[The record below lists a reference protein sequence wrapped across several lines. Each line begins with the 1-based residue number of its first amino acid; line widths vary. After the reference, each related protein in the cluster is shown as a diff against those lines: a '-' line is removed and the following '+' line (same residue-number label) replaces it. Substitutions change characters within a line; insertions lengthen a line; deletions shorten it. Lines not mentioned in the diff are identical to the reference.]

1 MKKTLY
7 ILLATLCCS
16 ILSFAQDAKESIVLN
31 LYEKPMGIISFY
43 LQTEGEVSIE
53 GVDSVQVDEYGKYTC
68 YLGNLGDGDAGPYL
82 VQPLT
87 ISASKIFSLISEAV
101 YFTTIDLSD
110 CPSLKRLDIKSSLGE
125 LNEELDLSAQKDL
138 VYLDCSGGALVQ
150 LNLEHNSKLEVL
162 KCAGNQLT
170 GLSISHLKQLKELD
184 CSRNKLSQ
192 LDVQLLKQL
201 KELDCSQN
209 QLTELDL
216 TNLDKLESVNATGN
230 KIRSPK
236 LGGLI
241 HLKRLSLAENPLG
254 KVLKIDLPEL
264 LWLKVSRCGLEKLEL
279 VNAPNLEGL
288 ECSENKL
295 SSLNLAN
302 TKIQFLDCFLNNI
315 DGTEM
320 GKLIASLPN
329 WSDPK
334 NPGNGKC
341 YAMSYGFS
349 PDEPDENEKNFAY
362 EDDIKMALDKQWVF
376 IAKTKDGKEVK
387 YAGRPRS
394 TQQIAN
400 SEIVISPNPAT
411 DFVSIQGV
419 SPNAEVR
426 ILDLSGK
433 LLIESLA
440 RSEGVLNLDVRAI
453 PEGNYLVVINGSSQK
468 LAIIR

>member
-1 MKKTLY
+1 MKKILY
-7 ILLATLCCS
+7 VLIAYLSCS
-16 ILSFAQDAKESIVLN
+16 MLSFAQDAKESIVLN

-170 GLSISHLKQLKELD
+170 GLSIS
-184 CSRNKLSQ
+184 N
-192 LDVQLLKQL
+192 LKQL

-216 TNLDKLESVNATGN
+216 SNLDKLESVNATGN

-302 TKIQFLDCFLNNI
+302 TKIQALDCFLNNI

-329 WSDPK
+329 WNDPK

-349 PDEPDENEKNFAY
+349 PEEPDENEKNFAY
-362 EDDIKMALDKQWVF
+362 EDDIKIAWDKQWTF
-376 IAKTKDGKEVK
+376 IARTKDGKEFP
-387 YAGRPRS
+387 YAGRPLS

-419 SPNAEVR
+419 SPNTEVR

-433 LLIESLA
+433 LLIESFA

>member
-1 MKKTLY
+1 MKKILY
-7 ILLATLCCS
+7 VLIAYLSCS
-16 ILSFAQDAKESIVLN
+16 MLSFAQDAKESIVLN

-101 YFTTIDLSD
+101 YFTTIDLRD

-170 GLSISHLKQLKELD
+170 GLSIS
-184 CSRNKLSQ
+184 N
-192 LDVQLLKQL
+192 LKQL

-216 TNLDKLESVNATGN
+216 SNLDKLESVNATGN

-295 SSLNLAN
+295 SSLDLANAN
-302 TKIQFLDCFLNNI
+302 TKILFLECFLNNI

-362 EDDIKMALDKQWVF
+362 EEDVKKAFDKQWAF
-376 IAKTKDGKEVK
+376 MAKTKDGKEVK

-400 SEIVISPNPAT
+400 SEIVIYPNPAT

-419 SPNAEVR
+419 SPNTEVR

-440 RSEGVLNLDVRAI
+440 RSEEVLNLDVRAI

>member
-184 CSRNKLSQ
+184 CS
-192 LDVQLLKQL
+192 
-201 KELDCSQN
+201 QN

-216 TNLDKLESVNATGN
+216 SNLDKLESVNATGN

-236 LGGLI
+236 LEGLP
-241 HLKRLSLAENPLG
+241 HLKTLSLAENPLG

-302 TKIQFLDCFLNNI
+302 TKIQFLECFLNNI

-329 WSDPK
+329 WNDPK

-362 EDDIKMALDKQWVF
+362 EDDVKMAWDKQWAF
-376 IAKTKDGKEVK
+376 MAKTKDGKEVK

-419 SPNAEVR
+419 SPNTEVR

>member
-184 CSRNKLSQ
+184 CS
-192 LDVQLLKQL
+192 
-201 KELDCSQN
+201 QN

-216 TNLDKLESVNATGN
+216 SNLDKLESVNATGN

-236 LGGLI
+236 LEGLP
-241 HLKRLSLAENPLG
+241 HLKTLNLAENPLG

-295 SSLNLAN
+295 SSLDLANAN
-302 TKIQFLDCFLNNI
+302 TKIQFLECFLNNI

-329 WSDPK
+329 WNDPK

-362 EDDIKMALDKQWVF
+362 EEDVKKALDKQWVF
-376 IAKTKDGKEVK
+376 MAKTKDGKEVK

-419 SPNAEVR
+419 SPNTEVR
-426 ILDLSGK
+426 LLDLSGK

>member
-1 MKKTLY
+1 MKKILY
-7 ILLATLCCS
+7 VLIAYLSCS
-16 ILSFAQDAKESIVLN
+16 MLSFAQDAKESIVLN

-101 YFTTIDLSD
+101 YFTTIDLRD

-170 GLSISHLKQLKELD
+170 GLSIS
-184 CSRNKLSQ
+184 N
-192 LDVQLLKQL
+192 LKQL

-216 TNLDKLESVNATGN
+216 SNLDKLESVNATGN

-295 SSLNLAN
+295 SSLDLANAN
-302 TKIQFLDCFLNNI
+302 TKILFLECFLNNI

-362 EDDIKMALDKQWVF
+362 EEDVKKAFDKQWAF
-376 IAKTKDGKEVK
+376 MAKTKDGKEVK

-419 SPNAEVR
+419 SPNTEVR

-440 RSEGVLNLDVRAI
+440 RSEEVLNLDVRAI

>member
-1 MKKTLY
+1 MKKIIFIFITYLC
-7 ILLATLCCS
+7 IGLLS
-16 ILSFAQDAKESIVLN
+16 HAQDNKESITLDF
-31 LYEKPMGIISFY
+31 EAKPSQLVSFY
-43 LQTEGEVSIE
+43 LETEGNVTIKGLDSIK
-53 GVDSVQVDEYGKYTC
+53 VDEKGQYTG
-68 YLGNLGDGDAGPYL
+68 LMPSSQAGDYEKGRMEIQASRIL
-82 VQPLT
+82 CLTLENIMPLW
-87 ISASKIFSLISEAV
+87 IDVSL
-101 YFTTIDLSD
+101 
-110 CPSLKRLDIKSSLGE
+110 CPSLKK
-125 LNEELDLSAQKDL
+125 LDLGKLEGAMQEIDL
-138 VYLDCSGGALVQ
+138 SGLS
-150 LNLEHNSKLEVL
+150 NLETLR
-162 KCAGNQLT
+162 CA
-170 GLSISHLKQLKELD
+170 K
-184 CSRNKLSQ
+184 NKLQ
-192 LDVQLLKQL
+192 ELVVKDLKQL

-209 QLTELDL
+209 QLTGLDL
-216 TNLDKLESVNATGN
+216 SNLDKLESVNATGN

-236 LGGLI
+236 LEGLP
-241 HLKRLSLAENPLG
+241 HLKTLSLAENPLG

-295 SSLNLAN
+295 SSLDLANAN
-302 TKIQFLDCFLNNI
+302 TKIQFLECFLNNI

-329 WSDPK
+329 WNDSK

-349 PDEPDENEKNFAY
+349 PEEPDENEKNFAY
-362 EDDIKMALDKQWVF
+362 EDDVKKAWDKQWAF
-376 IAKTKDGKEVK
+376 MAKTKDGKEVK

-419 SPNAEVR
+419 SPNTEVR

>member
-1 MKKTLY
+1 M
-7 ILLATLCCS
+7 LLATLCCS

-184 CSRNKLSQ
+184 CS
-192 LDVQLLKQL
+192 
-201 KELDCSQN
+201 QN

-216 TNLDKLESVNATGN
+216 SNLDKLESVNATGN

-236 LGGLI
+236 LGGLP
-241 HLKRLSLAENPLG
+241 HLKTLSLAENPLE

-264 LWLKVSRCGLEKLEL
+264 LWLKVSRCGLEKIEF

-295 SSLNLAN
+295 SSLDLANAN
-302 TKIQFLDCFLNNI
+302 TKILFLECFLNNI

-329 WSDPK
+329 WNDPK

-362 EDDIKMALDKQWVF
+362 EEDVKKALDKQWAF
-376 IAKTKDGKEVK
+376 MAKTKDGKEVK

-419 SPNAEVR
+419 SPNTEVR

-453 PEGNYLVVINGSSQK
+453 PEGNYLVVINGSSHK

>member
-1 MKKTLY
+1 MKKILY
-7 ILLATLCCS
+7 VLIAYLSCS

-184 CSRNKLSQ
+184 CS
-192 LDVQLLKQL
+192 
-201 KELDCSQN
+201 QN

-216 TNLDKLESVNATGN
+216 SNLDKLESVNATGN

-295 SSLNLAN
+295 SSLDLANAN
-302 TKIQFLDCFLNNI
+302 TKILFLECFLNNI

-329 WSDPK
+329 WNDPK

-362 EDDIKMALDKQWVF
+362 EDDVKMALDKQWAF

-419 SPNAEVR
+419 SPNTEVR

-433 LLIESLA
+433 LLIESLT
-440 RSEGVLNLDVRAI
+440 RSEGILNLDVRAI
-453 PEGNYLVVINGSSQK
+453 PEGNYLVVINGNSQK

>member
-16 ILSFAQDAKESIVLN
+16 ILSFAQDNKESIVLKSEGKA
-31 LYEKPMGIISFY
+31 LARIVLSIRA
-43 LQTEGEVSIE
+43 EGEVSIQ
-53 GVDSVQVDEYGKYTC
+53 GVNSVKVDEQGRYVCVLPNSNDPEIT
-68 YLGNLGDGDAGPYL
+68 
-82 VQPLT
+82 LT
-87 ISASKIFSLISEAV
+87 ISASRILGLTLDQIVATSL
-101 YFTTIDLSD
+101 DLRKA
-110 CPSLKRLDIKSSLGE
+110 PSLTHLDCGRYGGGIQG
-125 LNEELDLSAQKDL
+125 LDLSSLDNL
-138 VYLDCSGGALVQ
+138 VYLNCAGQEIAL
-150 LNLEHNSKLEVL
+150 LDLEKNKKLETL
-162 KCAGNQLT
+162 L
-170 GLSISHLKQLKELD
+170 

-216 TNLDKLESVNATGN
+216 TNLDKLESVNAARN

-236 LGGLI
+236 LGGLP
-241 HLKRLSLAENPLG
+241 HLKTLSLAENPLE

-264 LWLKVSRCGLEKLEL
+264 LWLKVSRCELEKLEL

-302 TKIQFLDCFLNNI
+302 TKIQALDCFLNNI

-329 WSDPK
+329 WNDPK

-362 EDDIKMALDKQWVF
+362 EDDIKMALDKQWAF
-376 IAKTKDGKEVK
+376 IAKTKDGKEFK

-419 SPNAEVR
+419 SPNTEVR

-440 RSEGVLNLDVRAI
+440 RSEEVLNLDVRAI
-453 PEGNYLVVINGSSQK
+453 PEGNYLVVINGNSQK

>member
-43 LQTEGEVSIE
+43 LQTEGDVSIE

-184 CSRNKLSQ
+184 CS
-192 LDVQLLKQL
+192 
-201 KELDCSQN
+201 QN
-209 QLTELDL
+209 QLTGLDL
-216 TNLDKLESVNATGN
+216 SNLDKLESVNATGN

-236 LGGLI
+236 LEGLP
-241 HLKRLSLAENPLG
+241 HLKALNLAENPLG

-279 VNAPNLEGL
+279 VNTPNLEGL

-302 TKIQFLDCFLNNI
+302 TKIQFLECFLNNI

-329 WSDPK
+329 WDDPK

-362 EDDIKMALDKQWVF
+362 EDDIKMALDKQWTF

-419 SPNAEVR
+419 SPNTEVR

>member
-1 MKKTLY
+1 
-7 ILLATLCCS
+7 
-16 ILSFAQDAKESIVLN
+16 
-31 LYEKPMGIISFY
+31 MGIISFY

-101 YFTTIDLSD
+101 YFTTIDLRD

-184 CSRNKLSQ
+184 CS
-192 LDVQLLKQL
+192 
-201 KELDCSQN
+201 QN

-216 TNLDKLESVNATGN
+216 SNLDKLESVNATGN

-241 HLKRLSLAENPLG
+241 HLKRLNLAENPLG

-295 SSLNLAN
+295 SSLDLANAN
-302 TKIQFLDCFLNNI
+302 TKILFLECFLNNI

-329 WSDPK
+329 WNDPK

-362 EDDIKMALDKQWVF
+362 EEDVKKALDKQWVF
-376 IAKTKDGKEVK
+376 MAKTKDGKEVK

-419 SPNAEVR
+419 SPNTEVR
-426 ILDLSGK
+426 LLDLSGK

>member
-7 ILLATLCCS
+7 MLLATLCCS

-184 CSRNKLSQ
+184 CS
-192 LDVQLLKQL
+192 
-201 KELDCSQN
+201 QN

-216 TNLDKLESVNATGN
+216 SNLDKLESVNATGN

-295 SSLNLAN
+295 SSLDLANAN
-302 TKIQFLDCFLNNI
+302 TKILFIECFLNNI

-329 WSDPK
+329 WNDPK

-362 EDDIKMALDKQWVF
+362 EEDVKKALDKQWAF

-419 SPNAEVR
+419 SPNTEVR

-433 LLIESLA
+433 LLIESLT
-440 RSEGVLNLDVRAI
+440 RSEGILNLDVRAI
-453 PEGNYLVVINGSSQK
+453 PEGNYLVVINGNSQK

>member
-43 LQTEGEVSIE
+43 LQTEGDVSIE

-184 CSRNKLSQ
+184 CS
-192 LDVQLLKQL
+192 
-201 KELDCSQN
+201 QN
-209 QLTELDL
+209 QLTGLDL
-216 TNLDKLESVNATGN
+216 SNLDKLESVNATGN

-236 LGGLI
+236 LEGLP
-241 HLKRLSLAENPLG
+241 HLKALNLAENPLG

-279 VNAPNLEGL
+279 VNTPNLEGL

-302 TKIQFLDCFLNNI
+302 TKIQFLECFLNNI

-329 WSDPK
+329 WDDPK

-362 EDDIKMALDKQWVF
+362 EDDVKMAWDKQWTF

-419 SPNAEVR
+419 SPNTEVR

>member
-1 MKKTLY
+1 MKKILY
-7 ILLATLCCS
+7 VLIAYLSCS
-16 ILSFAQDAKESIVLN
+16 MLSFAQDAKESIVLN

-184 CSRNKLSQ
+184 CS
-192 LDVQLLKQL
+192 
-201 KELDCSQN
+201 QN

-216 TNLDKLESVNATGN
+216 SNLDKLESVNATGN

-295 SSLNLAN
+295 SSLDLANAN
-302 TKIQFLDCFLNNI
+302 TKILFLECFLNNI

-362 EDDIKMALDKQWVF
+362 EEDVKKALDKQWAF
-376 IAKTKDGKEVK
+376 MAKTKDGKEVK

-419 SPNAEVR
+419 SPNTEVR

-433 LLIESLA
+433 LLIESLT
-440 RSEGVLNLDVRAI
+440 RSEGILNLDVRAI

>member
-1 MKKTLY
+1 MKKILY
-7 ILLATLCCS
+7 VLIAYLSCS
-16 ILSFAQDAKESIVLN
+16 MLSFAQDAKESIVLN

-184 CSRNKLSQ
+184 CS
-192 LDVQLLKQL
+192 
-201 KELDCSQN
+201 QN

-216 TNLDKLESVNATGN
+216 SNLDKLESVNATGN

-295 SSLNLAN
+295 SSLDLANAN
-302 TKIQFLDCFLNNI
+302 TKILFLECFLNNI

-362 EDDIKMALDKQWVF
+362 EDDIKMALDKQWAF

-419 SPNAEVR
+419 SPNTEVR

-433 LLIESLA
+433 LLIESLT
-440 RSEGVLNLDVRAI
+440 RSEGILNLDVRAI

>member
-16 ILSFAQDAKESIVLN
+16 LLSFAQDNKESIVLKSEGKA
-31 LYEKPMGIISFY
+31 LARIVLSIRA
-43 LQTEGEVSIE
+43 EGEVSIQ
-53 GVDSVQVDEYGKYTC
+53 GVNSVKVDEQGRYVCVLPNSDDPEIT
-68 YLGNLGDGDAGPYL
+68 
-82 VQPLT
+82 LT
-87 ISASKIFSLISEAV
+87 ISASRILGLTLDQIVATSL
-101 YFTTIDLSD
+101 DLRKA
-110 CPSLKRLDIKSSLGE
+110 PSLTHLDCGRYGGGIQG
-125 LNEELDLSAQKDL
+125 LDLSSLDNL
-138 VYLDCSGGALVQ
+138 VYLNCAGQEIAL
-150 LNLEHNSKLEVL
+150 LDLEKNKKLETL
-162 KCAGNQLT
+162 L
-170 GLSISHLKQLKELD
+170 

-216 TNLDKLESVNATGN
+216 TNLDKLESVNAARN

-236 LGGLI
+236 LGGLP
-241 HLKRLSLAENPLG
+241 HLKTLSLAENPLE

-302 TKIQFLDCFLNNI
+302 TKIQALGCFLNNI

-329 WSDPK
+329 WNDPK

-362 EDDIKMALDKQWVF
+362 EDDIKMALDKQWAF

-419 SPNAEVR
+419 SPNTEVR

>member
-1 MKKTLY
+1 MKKILY
-7 ILLATLCCS
+7 VLIAYLSCS
-16 ILSFAQDAKESIVLN
+16 MLSFAQDAKESIVLN

-184 CSRNKLSQ
+184 CS
-192 LDVQLLKQL
+192 
-201 KELDCSQN
+201 QN

-216 TNLDKLESVNATGN
+216 SNLDKLESVNATGN

-295 SSLNLAN
+295 SSLDLANAN
-302 TKIQFLDCFLNNI
+302 TKILFLECFLNNI

-362 EDDIKMALDKQWVF
+362 EDDIKKAFDKQWAF
-376 IAKTKDGKEVK
+376 IAKTKDGKEFK

-419 SPNAEVR
+419 SPNTEVR

-433 LLIESLA
+433 LLIESLT
-440 RSEGVLNLDVRAI
+440 RSEGILNLDVRAI
-453 PEGNYLVVINGSSQK
+453 PEGNYLVVINGNSQK

>member
-1 MKKTLY
+1 MKKILY
-7 ILLATLCCS
+7 VLIAYLSCS
-16 ILSFAQDAKESIVLN
+16 MLSFAQDAKESIVLN

-101 YFTTIDLSD
+101 YFTTIDLRD

-184 CSRNKLSQ
+184 CS
-192 LDVQLLKQL
+192 
-201 KELDCSQN
+201 QN

-216 TNLDKLESVNATGN
+216 SNLDKLESVNATGN

-295 SSLNLAN
+295 SSLDLANAN
-302 TKIQFLDCFLNNI
+302 TKILFLECFLNNI

-362 EDDIKMALDKQWVF
+362 EDDVKMALDKQWAF

-419 SPNAEVR
+419 SPNTEVR

-440 RSEGVLNLDVRAI
+440 RSEGILNLDVRAI
-453 PEGNYLVVINGSSQK
+453 PEGNYLVVINGISQK

>member
-1 MKKTLY
+1 MKKILY
-7 ILLATLCCS
+7 VLIAYLSCS
-16 ILSFAQDAKESIVLN
+16 MLSFAQDAKESIVLN

-184 CSRNKLSQ
+184 CS
-192 LDVQLLKQL
+192 
-201 KELDCSQN
+201 QN

-216 TNLDKLESVNATGN
+216 SNLDKLESVNATGN

-254 KVLKIDLPEL
+254 KVLKIDFPEL

-295 SSLNLAN
+295 SSLDLANAN
-302 TKIQFLDCFLNNI
+302 TKILFLECFLNNI

-376 IAKTKDGKEVK
+376 MAKTKDGKEVK

-419 SPNAEVR
+419 SPNTEVR

-433 LLIESLA
+433 LLIESLT
-440 RSEGVLNLDVRAI
+440 RSEGILNLDVRAI

>member
-1 MKKTLY
+1 MKKILY
-7 ILLATLCCS
+7 VLIAYLSCS
-16 ILSFAQDAKESIVLN
+16 MLSFAQDAKESIVLN

-101 YFTTIDLSD
+101 YFTTIDLRD

-184 CSRNKLSQ
+184 CS
-192 LDVQLLKQL
+192 
-201 KELDCSQN
+201 QN

-216 TNLDKLESVNATGN
+216 SNLDKLESVNATGN

-302 TKIQFLDCFLNNI
+302 ANTKILFLECFLNNI

-362 EDDIKMALDKQWVF
+362 EEDVKKAFDKQWAF
-376 IAKTKDGKEVK
+376 MAKTKDGKEVK

-419 SPNAEVR
+419 SPNTEVR

-440 RSEGVLNLDVRAI
+440 RSEEVLNLDVRAI

>member
-16 ILSFAQDAKESIVLN
+16 ILSFAQDNKESIVLKSEGKA
-31 LYEKPMGIISFY
+31 LARIVLSIRA
-43 LQTEGEVSIE
+43 EGEVSIQ
-53 GVDSVQVDEYGKYTC
+53 GVNSVKVDEQGRYVCVLPNSDDPEIT
-68 YLGNLGDGDAGPYL
+68 
-82 VQPLT
+82 LT
-87 ISASKIFSLISEAV
+87 ISASRILGLTLDQIVATSL
-101 YFTTIDLSD
+101 DLRKA
-110 CPSLKRLDIKSSLGE
+110 PSLTHLDCGRYGGGIQG
-125 LNEELDLSAQKDL
+125 LDLSSLDNL
-138 VYLDCSGGALVQ
+138 VYLNCAGQEIAL
-150 LNLEHNSKLEVL
+150 LDLEKNKKLETL
-162 KCAGNQLT
+162 L
-170 GLSISHLKQLKELD
+170 

-216 TNLDKLESVNATGN
+216 TNLDKLESVNAARN

-236 LGGLI
+236 LGGLP
-241 HLKRLSLAENPLG
+241 HLKTLSLAENPLE

-302 TKIQFLDCFLNNI
+302 TKIQALDCFLNNI

-329 WSDPK
+329 WNDPK

-349 PDEPDENEKNFAY
+349 PEEPDENEKNFAY
-362 EDDIKMALDKQWVF
+362 EDDVKMAWDKQWAF
-376 IAKTKDGKEVK
+376 MAKTKDGKEVK

-419 SPNAEVR
+419 SPNTEVR

-453 PEGNYLVVINGSSQK
+453 PEGNYLVVINGNSQK

>member
-1 MKKTLY
+1 MKKILY
-7 ILLATLCCS
+7 VLIAYLSCS
-16 ILSFAQDAKESIVLN
+16 MLSFAQDAKESIVLN

-184 CSRNKLSQ
+184 CS
-192 LDVQLLKQL
+192 
-201 KELDCSQN
+201 QN

-216 TNLDKLESVNATGN
+216 SNFDKLESVNATGN

-295 SSLNLAN
+295 SSLDLANAN
-302 TKIQFLDCFLNNI
+302 TKILFLECFLNNI

-362 EDDIKMALDKQWVF
+362 EDDIKMALDKQWAF

>member
-138 VYLDCSGGALVQ
+138 VYLDCSGGALAQ

-184 CSRNKLSQ
+184 CS
-192 LDVQLLKQL
+192 
-201 KELDCSQN
+201 QN

-216 TNLDKLESVNATGN
+216 SNLDKLESVNATGN

-295 SSLNLAN
+295 SSLDLANAN
-302 TKIQFLDCFLNNI
+302 TKILFLECFLNNI

-362 EDDIKMALDKQWVF
+362 EEDVKKAFDKQWAF
-376 IAKTKDGKEVK
+376 MAKTKDGKEVK

-419 SPNAEVR
+419 SPNTEVR

-433 LLIESLA
+433 LLIESLT
-440 RSEGVLNLDVRAI
+440 RSEGILNLDVRAI

>member
-1 MKKTLY
+1 MKKILY
-7 ILLATLCCS
+7 VLIAYLSCS
-16 ILSFAQDAKESIVLN
+16 MLSFAQDAKESIVLN

-184 CSRNKLSQ
+184 CS
-192 LDVQLLKQL
+192 
-201 KELDCSQN
+201 QN

-216 TNLDKLESVNATGN
+216 SNFDKLESVNATGN

-295 SSLNLAN
+295 SSLDLANAN
-302 TKIQFLDCFLNNI
+302 TKILFLECFLNNI

-362 EDDIKMALDKQWVF
+362 EDDIKMALDKQWAF

-400 SEIVISPNPAT
+400 SVIVISPNPAT

-419 SPNAEVR
+419 SPNTEVR

>member
-43 LQTEGEVSIE
+43 LQTEGDVSIE

-184 CSRNKLSQ
+184 CS
-192 LDVQLLKQL
+192 
-201 KELDCSQN
+201 QN
-209 QLTELDL
+209 QLTGLDL
-216 TNLDKLESVNATGN
+216 SNLDKLESVNATGN

-236 LGGLI
+236 LEGLP
-241 HLKRLSLAENPLG
+241 HLKALNLAENPLG

-302 TKIQFLDCFLNNI
+302 TKIQALDCFLNNI

-329 WSDPK
+329 WNDPK

-362 EDDIKMALDKQWVF
+362 EDDVKMAWDKQWTF

-419 SPNAEVR
+419 SPNTEVR

-433 LLIESLA
+433 LLIESLT
-440 RSEGVLNLDVRAI
+440 RSEGILNLDVRAI

>member
-7 ILLATLCCS
+7 MLLATLCCS

-184 CSRNKLSQ
+184 CS
-192 LDVQLLKQL
+192 
-201 KELDCSQN
+201 QN

-216 TNLDKLESVNATGN
+216 SNLDKLESVNATGN

-241 HLKRLSLAENPLG
+241 HLKRLSLAGNPLG

-302 TKIQFLDCFLNNI
+302 TKIQALDCFLNNI

-329 WSDPK
+329 WNDPK

-362 EDDIKMALDKQWVF
+362 EDDIKKAFDKQWAF
-376 IAKTKDGKEVK
+376 IAKTKDGKEFK

-419 SPNAEVR
+419 SPNTEVR

>member
-7 ILLATLCCS
+7 MLLATLCCS

-184 CSRNKLSQ
+184 CS
-192 LDVQLLKQL
+192 
-201 KELDCSQN
+201 QN

-216 TNLDKLESVNATGN
+216 SNLDKLESVNATGN

-295 SSLNLAN
+295 SSLDLANAN
-302 TKIQFLDCFLNNI
+302 TKILFLECFLNNI

-329 WSDPK
+329 WNDPK

-362 EDDIKMALDKQWVF
+362 EEDVKKALDKQWAF
-376 IAKTKDGKEVK
+376 MAKTKDGKEVK

-419 SPNAEVR
+419 SPNTEVR

-433 LLIESLA
+433 LLIESLT

-453 PEGNYLVVINGSSQK
+453 PEGNYLVVINGSSHK

>member
-53 GVDSVQVDEYGKYTC
+53 GVDSVQVDEHGKYTC

-184 CSRNKLSQ
+184 CS
-192 LDVQLLKQL
+192 
-201 KELDCSQN
+201 QN
-209 QLTELDL
+209 QLTGLDL
-216 TNLDKLESVNATGN
+216 SNLDKLESVNATGN

-236 LGGLI
+236 LEGLP
-241 HLKRLSLAENPLG
+241 HLKALNLAENPLG

-279 VNAPNLEGL
+279 VNTPNLEGL

-302 TKIQFLDCFLNNI
+302 TKIQFLECFLNNI

-329 WSDPK
+329 WDDPK

-362 EDDIKMALDKQWVF
+362 EDDVKMAWDKQWTF

-419 SPNAEVR
+419 SPNTEVR

>member
-16 ILSFAQDAKESIVLN
+16 ILSFAQDNKESIVLKSEGKA
-31 LYEKPMGIISFY
+31 LAEIVLSIRA
-43 LQTEGEVSIE
+43 EGEVSIQ
-53 GVDSVQVDEYGKYTC
+53 GVNSVKVDERGRYVCVLPDSDDPEIT
-68 YLGNLGDGDAGPYL
+68 
-82 VQPLT
+82 LT
-87 ISASKIFSLISEAV
+87 ISASRILELTLDQIAATSL
-101 YFTTIDLSD
+101 DLRKA
-110 CPSLKRLDIKSSLGE
+110 PSLTHLDCGQYGGGIQG
-125 LNEELDLSAQKDL
+125 LDLSSLDNL
-138 VYLDCSGGALVQ
+138 VYLNCAGQEIAL
-150 LNLEHNSKLEVL
+150 LDLEKNEKLETL
-162 KCAGNQLT
+162 L
-170 GLSISHLKQLKELD
+170 

-209 QLTELDL
+209 QLTELNL
-216 TNLDKLESVNATGN
+216 SNLDKLESVNATGN

-236 LGGLI
+236 LEGLP
-241 HLKRLSLAENPLG
+241 HLKTLSLAENPLE

-279 VNAPNLEGL
+279 NAPSLEGL

-295 SSLNLAN
+295 SSLDLANAN
-302 TKIQFLDCFLNNI
+302 TKIQVLECFLNNI

-329 WSDPK
+329 WNDPK

-362 EDDIKMALDKQWVF
+362 EDDVKIAWDKQWTF
-376 IAKTKDGKEVK
+376 MAKTKDGKEVK

-419 SPNAEVR
+419 SPNTEVR

>member
-1 MKKTLY
+1 M
-7 ILLATLCCS
+7 
-16 ILSFAQDAKESIVLN
+16 
-31 LYEKPMGIISFY
+31 
-43 LQTEGEVSIE
+43 
-53 GVDSVQVDEYGKYTC
+53 
-68 YLGNLGDGDAGPYL
+68 
-82 VQPLT
+82 QPLT

-184 CSRNKLSQ
+184 CS
-192 LDVQLLKQL
+192 
-201 KELDCSQN
+201 QN

-216 TNLDKLESVNATGN
+216 SNLDKLESVNATGN

-295 SSLNLAN
+295 SSLDLANAN
-302 TKIQFLDCFLNNI
+302 TKILFLECFLNNI

-329 WSDPK
+329 WNDPK

-362 EDDIKMALDKQWVF
+362 EEDVKKAWDKQWAF
-376 IAKTKDGKEVK
+376 MAKTKDGKEVK

-419 SPNAEVR
+419 SPNTEVR